1 MYKDIVVEV
10 KGFVEATAYSEPDP
24 IFIVKSEIIDAC
36 EEDFSTTAMVFAF
49 LFFAYSKA
57 FIVSA
62 VSPDWVIPITRS
74 VAWIIFPES
83 INSEALIIWDGI
95 FDWFSN

>member
-1 MYKDIVVEV
+1 MYKDIVEEV
-10 KGFVEATAYSEPDP
+10 KVFVEATAYSEPDP

-74 VAWIIFPES
+74 VAWIIFP
-83 INSEALIIWDGI
+83 
-95 FDWFSN
+95 